1 MGFAQKNYNSKKTSK
16 ACDYHNST
24 YFIAKVVSLKV
35 PLPLQ
40 AVPSTSKRTV
50 TEGSLE
56 EKNMMKREGR
66 SGRNNADLILTASE
80 EKKGER

>member
-1 MGFAQKNYNSKKTSK
+1 MKKEKFRIVGFAQKKLQLKKTSK

-40 AVPSTSKRTV
+40 TVPSTSKRTV

-56 EKNMMKREGR
+56 EKKHDE
-66 SGRNNADLILTASE
+66 T
-80 EKKGER
+80 